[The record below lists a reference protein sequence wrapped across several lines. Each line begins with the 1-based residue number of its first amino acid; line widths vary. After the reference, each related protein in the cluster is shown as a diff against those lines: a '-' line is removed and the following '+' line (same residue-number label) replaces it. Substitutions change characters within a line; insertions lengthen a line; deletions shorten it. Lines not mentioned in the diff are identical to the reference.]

1 MRVQIFSDIHGD
13 LEALERA
20 VGVEADIYIAAG
32 DLVTWP
38 ARLDDC
44 GKILARLGGKLW
56 AMPGNNETDE
66 QIAEFCAEYGF
77 CNFHDTVIEVAGTH
91 FAGLGYSNP
100 TPFDTPGEYSE
111 QELGRRLARFA
122 ALRPLALVCHAP
134 PLGSPLDES
143 AGGNHFGSSAVRAF
157 LDAHAPAY
165 FFCGHIH
172 EAAGRV
178 ARMGSTLAANVGK
191 KGYLLELAGGRPRAA
206 LCNPSRLECATQV
219 D

>member
-1 MRVQIFSDIHGD
+1 MTARGSLHWYAMRVQIFSDIHGD

-20 VGVEADIYIAAG
+20 VAVEADICIAAG

-38 ARLDDC
+38 APLDDC
-44 GKILARLGGKLW
+44 GKILAPLGEKLW

-66 QIAEFCAEYGF
+66 QIVEFCAEYGLR
-77 CNFHDTVIEVAGTH
+77 NFHDTVIEVAGTH

-111 QELGRRLARFA
+111 QELERRLARFA
-122 ALRPLALVCHAP
+122 ALQPLVLVCHAP
-134 PLGSPLDES
+134 PLDSPLDES

-157 LDAHAPAY
+157 LDAHAPTY

-172 EAAGRV
+172 ESAGRV
-178 ARMGSTLAANVGK
+178 ARMGPTLAANVGK
-191 KGYLLELAGGRPRAA
+191 KGYLLEL
-206 LCNPSRLECATQV
+206 
-219 D
+219 